1 MTQKPL
7 AVLILSGKGG
17 VGKTLI
23 STNVAL
29 TMRDG
34 GLSTGLLDADFS
46 ASNVGYFL
54 DLKGKQV
61 ELSRDEFHPIDYNGM
76 QLFSFSLLMGDSGIS
91 MTGDQYGQLLR
102 DMIEETDWQCK
113 YLVVDCPAGIGDE
126 FKVLG
131 KVFADS
137 LLGSIIVLQPAHV
150 LDARKVLQLHKD
162 LEMPILG
169 LIENMSY
176 FKVGEEKMDIFGDS
190 VADALGQEYNVP
202 VFGKIPLSMDIR
214 NQVERK
220 DPKLTGEYAVPINA
234 AVDAIAQAKP
244 IRPGFL
250 TQLKEMMKGNIV
262 RLVVELVLSINK
274 EVDVSSIQKK
284 YGYPGG
290 MIVRLNIMDNDLE
303 HNITQ
308 ADYQGHIITQTDW
321 IIQDGKLIVLD
332 SKQGKYTVDAQIDVT
347 PDAVK
352 WAYLANK
359 KMANGDVYTFR
370 DAQRLG
376 HMKFYGRKSMPMATF
391 LMRDVFTE
399 LGRNETAIARLK
411 PLLEAL

>member
-7 AVLILSGKGG
+7 AILILSGKGG

-23 STNVAL
+23 SCNIAL
-29 TMRDG
+29 AMRDR
-34 GLSTGLLDADFS
+34 GLQTGLLDADFS
-46 ASNVGYFL
+46 ASNSGYFL
-54 DLKGKQV
+54 DLKGRQM
-61 ELSRDEFHPIDYNGM
+61 ELSREEFHPIDYNGIE
-76 QLFSFSLLMGDSGIS
+76 LFSISLLMGDSGVS

-102 DMIEETDWQCK
+102 DSIEETDWKVK

-137 LLGSIIVLQPAHV
+137 LLGSVIVFQPAHV

-176 FKVGEEKMDIFGDS
+176 FQVDEERMDIFGGS
-190 VADALGQEYNVP
+190 VADALGQEYGVP

-214 NQVERK
+214 HQVERK
-220 DPKLTGEYAVPINA
+220 DPLLTGEFAVPINNT
-234 AVDAIAQAKP
+234 VDAIAQAKP

-250 TQLKEMMKGNIV
+250 TKLKEMLKDNIV
-262 RLVVELVLSINK
+262 KLVVEIVLSINK
-274 EVDVSSIQKK
+274 EVDISAIQRK

-308 ADYQGHIITQTDW
+308 ADYQSHIITQADW
-321 IIQDGKLIVLD
+321 VIQDGKLIVLD
-332 SKQGKYTVDAQIDVT
+332 SKGKYTVDAQIDVT
-347 PDAVK
+347 PNAVK
-352 WAYLANK
+352 WAYLGNK

-376 HMKFYGRKSMPMATF
+376 HIKFYGRKTMPMATF
-391 LMRDVFTE
+391 LMKDVFTE
-399 LGRNETAIARLK
+399 LGRNEAAIAKLK

>member
-7 AVLILSGKGG
+7 AVLVLSGKGG

-23 STNVAL
+23 STNIAL
-29 TMRDG
+29 TMRDR
-34 GLSTGLLDADFS
+34 GLQTGLLDADFS

-54 DLKGKQV
+54 DLKGKPM
-61 ELSRDEFHPIDYNGM
+61 ELSREEFHPIDYNGM
-76 QLFSFSLLMGDSGIS
+76 ELFSISLLMGDRGVS

-102 DMIEETDWQCK
+102 DSIEETDWKCK

-137 LLGSIIVLQPAHV
+137 LLGSIIVFQPAHV

-176 FKVGEEKMDIFGDS
+176 FKVGEERMDIFGGS
-190 VADALGQEYNVP
+190 VADALGQEYGVP

-214 NQVERK
+214 RQVERK
-220 DPKLTGEYAVPINA
+220 DPKLAGEYAVPINN

-250 TQLKEMMKGNIV
+250 TQLKEMLKGNVV

-274 EVDVSSIQKK
+274 EVDVSSMQRK

-308 ADYQGHIITQTDW
+308 ADYQNHIITQTDW

-332 SKQGKYTVDAQIDVT
+332 SKQGKYTVDAQIDLT

-359 KMANGDVYTFR
+359 KMANGEVYTFR

-376 HMKFYGRKSMPMATF
+376 HMKFYGRKSMPMAAF

-399 LGRNETAIARLK
+399 LGRNEAVIARLK

>member
-7 AVLILSGKGG
+7 AALILSGKGG

-23 STNVAL
+23 SCNIAL
-29 TMRDG
+29 TMRDR
-34 GLSTGLLDADFS
+34 GLQTGLLDADFS

-54 DLKGKQV
+54 DLTRTKM
-61 ELSRDEFHPIDYNGM
+61 ELTREEFHPIDYNGM
-76 QLFSFSLLMGDSGIS
+76 ELFSISLLMGDRGVS

-102 DMIEETDWQCK
+102 DSIEETDWKCK
-113 YLVVDCPAGIGDE
+113 YLVVDCPAGNSDE

-137 LLGSIIVLQPAHV
+137 LLGSVIVLQPAHV
-150 LDARKVLQLHKD
+150 LDARKALQLHRD

-176 FKVGEEKMDIFGDS
+176 FKVGEEKMDIFGGS
-190 VADALGQEYNVP
+190 VADALGQEYSVP

-214 NQVERK
+214 HQIEKK
-220 DPKLTGEYAVPINA
+220 DPLLTGEFAVPINNT
-234 AVDAIAQAKP
+234 VDAIAQAKP

-250 TQLKEMMKGNIV
+250 TKLKEMLRGNV
-262 RLVVELVLSINK
+262 DRLVIELIVSINK
-274 EVDVSSIQKK
+274 EVDISSIQKK

-308 ADYQGHIITQTDW
+308 ADYKKHIITSTDW
-321 IIQDGKLIVLD
+321 IIQDGKLIVFENEQD
-332 SKQGKYTVDAQIDVT
+332 NVDAQIDLT

-359 KMANGDVYTFR
+359 VMANGEVYTFR

-376 HMKFYGRKSMPMATF
+376 HIKFYGRKTMPMATF

-399 LGRNETAIARLK
+399 LGRNEAAIAKLK